1 MKISLEDHDTY
12 FPVFNPMLDEVKEY
26 LDKTGNPYEVLIA
39 RDIPEDQPQFARIEN
54 HYFKEGVSCIK
65 SRMNVEDLQLLVHK
79 INLPSIYGPV
89 EE

>member
-1 MKISLEDHDTY
+1 MKFRLEDHDTY
-12 FPVFNPMLDEVKEY
+12 FPVYNPMLDEVKEY

-54 HYFKEGVSCIK
+54 HYFKEGMSCIK
-65 SRMNVEDLQLLVHK
+65 SHMNVEDMQLLVHK
-79 INLPSIYGPV
+79 INRPIKYGSV